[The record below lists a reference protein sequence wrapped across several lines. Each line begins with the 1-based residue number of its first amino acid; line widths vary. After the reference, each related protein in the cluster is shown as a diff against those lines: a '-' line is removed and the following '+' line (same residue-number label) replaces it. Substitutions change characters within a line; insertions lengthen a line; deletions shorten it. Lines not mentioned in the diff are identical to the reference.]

1 MLDNFVSKSTPGS
14 LSTVVSPLRKSIM
27 LKKLQQL
34 KAILAYKNSENLG
47 DIAILKSEFFGTKVS
62 PTVASKLQ
70 PIVGYY
76 PVIDLNQLS

>member
-14 LSTVVSPLRKSIM
+14 FSTVVSPLRKSIM
-27 LKKLQQL
+27 LKQIQQL
-34 KAILAYKNSENLG
+34 KALLAYKNSENLV
-47 DIAILKSEFFGTKVS
+47 DIAILKSKFFGTKVS
-62 PTVASKLQ
+62 PKVASKLQ